1 MPDWTSKYDHQNL
14 QKRITGTLRLATVA
28 AAKGLKYRHLQ
39 RLQSLQRREA
49 LHESYDVSA
58 NLKQAAHSQIEYPIL
73 KSCLETLFFW
83 PKNYGEK
90 NTCTNW
96 NLTVIPLSDLKWHK
110 CLRIMENKSLPSLT
124 NYVKDGTRNILGG
137 ISSTWA
143 CSNSAFD
150 RATGR
155 GNRKE
160 YSPAALEN

>member
-1 MPDWTSKYDHQNL
+1 MIIRIYRKEL
-14 QKRITGTLRLATVA
+14 QVHWDLQQLLQ
-28 AAKGLKYRHLQ
+28 LKDSNIGISNVF
-39 RLQSLQRREA
+39 QSLQRREA

-143 CSNSAFD
+143 CSNSSIEQPEGEI
-150 RATGR
+150 GR
-155 GNRKE
+155 SIHLRH
-160 YSPAALEN
+160 